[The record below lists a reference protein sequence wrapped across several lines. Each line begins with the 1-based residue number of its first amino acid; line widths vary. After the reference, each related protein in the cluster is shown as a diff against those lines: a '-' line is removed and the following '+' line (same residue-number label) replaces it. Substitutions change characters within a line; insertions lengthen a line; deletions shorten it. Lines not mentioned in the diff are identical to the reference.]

1 MQNEFIKKGVIAEE
15 QTGATVKTAAD
26 ELVAAVKPKC
36 KCNCRKCP
44 CKQNGGK
51 HDVTHGK

>member
-51 HDVTHGK
+51 RDVTNGK